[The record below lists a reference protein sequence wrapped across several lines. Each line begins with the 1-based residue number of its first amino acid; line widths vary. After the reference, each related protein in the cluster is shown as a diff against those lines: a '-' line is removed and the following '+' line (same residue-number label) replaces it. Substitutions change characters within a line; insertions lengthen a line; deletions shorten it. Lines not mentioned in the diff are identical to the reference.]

1 METRAY
7 CDNYLEDA
15 QYTMGNMMDYA
26 LNICGINGDEFFHM
40 FLASGIAEQFGRGNP
55 RYISGMTGAEVAK
68 EAVADV
74 KGIELTQPEEYFL
87 DKSPEFWC
95 GWILAYYQWRSCMSF
110 KRIYQFITI
119 EDLLCMY
126 PTHHEADEE
135 YFVDS
140 MNEIYKTKH
149 METYVKQRMKNLG
162 IDAREVSRHTGIP
175 VEVVS
180 ELESD
185 FSKIKSIMTQQLFHL
200 ANFFGCAMEDL
211 MEY

>member
-26 LNICGINGDEFFHM
+26 LNICGING
-40 FLASGIAEQFGRGNP
+40 
-55 RYISGMTGAEVAK
+55 
-68 EAVADV
+68 
-74 KGIELTQPEEYFL
+74 EEYFL

-126 PTHHEADEE
+126 PTHHEAENEE
-135 YFVDS
+135 SGNRRKGSVPAHRDS
-140 MNEIYKTKH
+140 CGS
-149 METYVKQRMKNLG
+149 G
-162 IDAREVSRHTGIP
+162 I
-175 VEVVS
+175 
-180 ELESD
+180 
-185 FSKIKSIMTQQLFHL
+185 
-200 ANFFGCAMEDL
+200 
-211 MEY
+211 